1 MGNKRPILSAAREA
15 AGHARLCFLFAAFV
29 ILVGSAAHARDE
41 QVGWVSDIAG
51 LRHFSGMRCPDIV
64 GGFIRSKV
72 LTADADRMAGCIYSG
87 DNGMTAVLRQHLNGT
102 GQAEARK
109 FVDAYKSS
117 GFTPVNLSGAAHS
130 GVSFITRGWTQA
142 TQCETLWHFS
152 GKKADFTLWL
162 AYTLPAQETEIGPAV
177 AAFTETLNRQN

>member
-1 MGNKRPILSAAREA
+1 MGNRRPPPSAARKA
-15 AGHARLCFLFAAFV
+15 VRRAWLCFLTVA
-29 ILVGSAAHARDE
+29 ILALPGSPAHARDE

-72 LTADADRMAGCIYSG
+72 LTADADRMAGCIYAG

-117 GFTPVNLSGAAHS
+117 GFAPVNLSGAAAT

>member
-1 MGNKRPILSAAREA
+1 MGKRHPHLLAARA
-15 AGHARLCFLFAAFV
+15 VFRRVCACFLPVAALAFTV
-29 ILVGSAAHARDE
+29 STSHARDE

-109 FVDAYKSS
+109 FVKAFKSS
-117 GFTPVNLSGAAHS
+117 GFAPVNLSGAAQS